1 MSGLIIRDEIPADY
15 AAIDYVNDMAFEETA
30 QSRIIRRLRKTGDA
44 LWSQVL
50 IDEGEVIGHLMFYK
64 VWLDGALIA
73 AGFGPLSILPKHQR
87 RDYGGQLIRSGL
99 KKCNPVKH
107 QLIFLLGHTTY
118 YPRFGF
124 SSKIGA
130 QYKSPW
136 PRPAFMGLKLNPSA
150 PASGTLT
157 FPQAYL

>member
-1 MSGLIIRDEIPADY
+1 MSATIIRDETSADFK
-15 AAIDYVNDMAFEETA
+15 AIDRVNDEAFGETA
-30 QSRIIRRLRKTGDA
+30 QSQIIRELRKKGDA

-50 IDEGEVIGHLMFYK
+50 LVDDEIIGHLMFYK
-64 VWLDGALIA
+64 VWLDGKLIT
-73 AGFGPLSILPKHQR
+73 AGLGPLSVLPDYQR
-87 RDYGGQLIRSGL
+87 QGFGRQLIRSGVA
-99 KKCNPVKH
+99 KCDPARH
-107 QLIFLLGHTTY
+107 QIIFLLGHPDY

-124 SSKIGA
+124 SSALGA

-150 PASGTLT
+150 PNSGTLT